1 MDDFLVPLYQFSRF
15 SIPGPPPPEEAP
27 LFWRKLLGC
36 FVWAKVLEHVYVKK
50 MEFMK
55 QNLDFSNEIRIL
67 SNICI
72 LGNCDVV
79 KHQQEDA
86 SCISID
92 CYGDP

>member
-1 MDDFLVPLYQFSRF
+1 
-15 SIPGPPPPEEAP
+15 
-27 LFWRKLLGC
+27 
-36 FVWAKVLEHVYVKK
+36 
-50 MEFMK
+50 MK